1 MDIEDPIADAL
12 LGDSAYDRVRMARW
26 RWFRQ
31 SIPRKLTLQSYLLFL
46 LAAILPVVG
55 FLPAAVRDAYLSGAA
70 VATPKVALVA
80 LVATLV
86 VAGTGLGHV
95 AVGIR
100 RVVLE
105 PDLTEQQAAEL
116 LNVEGVCSLLGF
128 LTGGVAILATYGF
141 VALGFG
147 GLEFLQSYIAAGG
160 GNPFAT
166 SAVGID
172 VASVA
177 VLALVSGVSLRV
189 LATYVW
195 VETLRVSLT
204 NGAAAAA

>member
-1 MDIEDPIADAL
+1 MDIEDPIADAI

-31 SIPRKLTLQSYLLFL
+31 PIPRKLALQSYLLLL
-46 LAAILPVVG
+46 LAAILPVIG
-55 FLPAAVRDAYLSGAA
+55 FLPANVRDAYLSSVA

-86 VAGTGLGHV
+86 VTGTGLGHV
-95 AVGIR
+95 VVGLR

-105 PDLTEQQAAEL
+105 PDLTEKQAAEL
-116 LNVEGVCSLLGF
+116 LDVEGVCSLLGF
-128 LTGGVAILATYGF
+128 LTGGVATAVTYAF

-147 GLEFLQSYIAAGG
+147 GLEFLQSYVAAGG
-160 GNPFAT
+160 GNPFAA

-177 VLALVSGVSLRV
+177 VLALVSGVLLRV

-195 VETLRVSLT
+195 VETLRVSMT
-204 NGAAAAA
+204 DGSASTA